1 MKRLIVLVAYLVRRT
16 VERVGLTQV
25 VGEKAVSL
33 STKEVLNSRLDTWQ
47 QTQLSRWLKPR
58 KVALS
63 TVASTPAHTR
73 VDFVAVAPL

>member
-47 QTQLSRWLKPR
+47 QTELNRWL
-58 KVALS
+58 
-63 TVASTPAHTR
+63 
-73 VDFVAVAPL
+73 

>member
-25 VGEKAVSL
+25 VCEKAVSL